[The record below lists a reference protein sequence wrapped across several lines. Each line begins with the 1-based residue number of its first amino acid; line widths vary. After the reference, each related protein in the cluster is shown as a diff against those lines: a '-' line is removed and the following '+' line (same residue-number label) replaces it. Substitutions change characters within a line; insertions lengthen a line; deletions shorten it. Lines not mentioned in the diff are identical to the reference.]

1 MSKTEKSSKKG
12 GCLIFFLISSP
23 EKYPLLDIAPFW
35 SRPHPSINCD
45 LPYHLLL
52 LSHKLISLPILA
64 YWWPNQNA
72 CYFQLV
78 LTLLLEK
85 NFGLTEIIS
94 WLASNKY
101 HHLNRHAF
109 LLETGSST
117 YFNKLSFYKF
127 YFCFLF
133 FENMLRLITVNILAT
148 SL

>member
-12 GCLIFFLISSP
+12 GCLIFFWISSP

-35 SRPHPSINCD
+35 SRLHPSINCD

-85 NFGLTEIIS
+85 HFGLTEIVS

-101 HHLNRHAF
+101 HLNRHAF
-109 LLETGSST
+109 LLETVSST
-117 YFNKLSFYKF
+117 YFNKLSFCKF

-133 FENMLRLITVNILAT
+133 FENILRLITVNILGT